1 MAMTDKSDGG
11 LKALV
16 ADDHWI
22 ARAALANV
30 LRGIRDDVQIFEANS
45 FDEAMAQARTDPDL
59 DIILIDLVMPGMGGV
74 AGVQRLRD
82 VAPSAPIVVVSVSE
96 DRSDIL
102 QCVALG
108 AMGYIP
114 KTADREEIQKA
125 INLVL
130 AGEVTLPRRILEQ
143 PQKSVMQNGSA
154 VDSASMIRVS
164 EARLTQRQREIFELL
179 SDGLSNADIASRLD
193 LSINTVRVHIHGIL
207 QRLQLENRMQIVL
220 HAAALRRQSGG
231 ALASL

>member
-1 MAMTDKSDGG
+1 MTDKSNGG

-82 VAPSAPIVVVSVSE
+82 AAPSSPIVVVSVSE

-143 PQKSVMQNGSA
+143 PQKSVTHNGSA
-154 VDSASMIRVS
+154 VDSASMMRVS